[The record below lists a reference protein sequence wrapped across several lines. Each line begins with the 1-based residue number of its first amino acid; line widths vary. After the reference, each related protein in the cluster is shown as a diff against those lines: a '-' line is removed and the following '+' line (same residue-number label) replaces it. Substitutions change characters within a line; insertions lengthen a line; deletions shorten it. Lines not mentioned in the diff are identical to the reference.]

1 MSVQTENATQATVP
15 DASGAGAPDQAAA
28 TTGAQPPTRAH
39 GIRVWVRRLR
49 QNRRTLVA
57 GSFLLVIA
65 LVALLSP
72 VISPHDYRD
81 IVGKPLSSAGVLGV
95 DDFGRDVL
103 SRLLIGLRTSLLV
116 ALAAVAVA
124 AVAGVALGL
133 VAGYSGRWV
142 GGLIMRGIDILLSFP
157 PIVLAIAVVAI
168 LGPAVSNVVLVI
180 GVLYIPRFTRI
191 VYSQVL
197 SLRHVEYVEAAQVM
211 GAGRVRILGRTILPN
226 VSAPIIVQLTL
237 SVSFAIQMEAGL
249 SFLGLGAQPPLPSLG
264 TMVASGRD
272 FLEVQPMLLIYPSL
286 LIILVVL
293 SLNVFGDGLRDIL
306 DPRRRGAVSS

>member
-1 MSVQTENATQATVP
+1 MSVQT
-15 DASGAGAPDQAAA
+15 ASKAPSNEPNGPVRADLPRRPGARLPGWAA
-28 TTGAQPPTRAH
+28 
-39 GIRVWVRRLR
+39 RLVS
-49 QNRRTLVA
+49 NRRTLFA
-57 GSFLLVIA
+57 GSFLLLCAV
-65 LVALLSP
+65 VALLSP

-81 IVGKPLSSAGVLGV
+81 IVGKPLSGQGILGV
-95 DDFGRDVL
+95 DDFGRDVF

-124 AVAGVALGL
+124 SVIGVTLGL

-142 GGLIMRGIDILLSFP
+142 GALIMRGIDVLLSFP
-157 PIVLAIAVVAI
+157 PIILAIAVVAI
-168 LGPAVSNVVLVI
+168 LGPAVSNVILVI

-211 GAGRVRILGRTILPN
+211 GAGNLRVLGRTILPN

-237 SVSFAIQMEAGL
+237 SISFAIQMEAGL

-272 FLEVQPMLLIYPSL
+272 FLEVQPMLLVYPSTV
-286 LIILVVL
+286 IILIVL
-293 SLNVFGDGLRDIL
+293 ALNVFGDGLRDIL
-306 DPRRRGAVSS
+306 DPRHRGAVSS

>member
-1 MSVQTENATQATVP
+1 MSVQTEKTIRPTEPALGGTGTAGAVPSTP
-15 DASGAGAPDQAAA
+15 DAVPVRPRGL
-28 TTGAQPPTRAH
+28 
-39 GIRVWVRRLR
+39 RVWATRLR

-57 GSFLLVIA
+57 GTFLLVIA

-72 VISPHDYRD
+72 LISPHDYRD
-81 IVGKPLSSAGVLGV
+81 IVGKPLSSEGVLGV

-133 VAGYSGRWV
+133 VGGYSGRWV
-142 GGLIMRGIDILLSFP
+142 GGLIMRGIDVLLSFP

-197 SLRHVEYVEAAQVM
+197 SLRHVEYVEAARVM
-211 GAGRVRILGRTILPN
+211 GAGQLRILGRTILPN

-272 FLEVQPMLLIYPSL
+272 FLEVQPMLLVWPSL
-286 LIILVVL
+286 LIIVVVL
-293 SLNVFGDGLRDIL
+293 ALNVFGDGLRDIL